1 MRQEVAEGSANWDV
15 MTNRYFDTVEQLDI
29 LSKADEFLSEV
40 RRPETSQTVVI
51 LCLFKPQSKTK
62 EQRDT

>member
-51 LCLFKPQSKTK
+51 LCLFKP
-62 EQRDT
+62 